1 MAVTTVLPNGT
12 VDGAGNFDIAGG
24 SATVHAALSDASD
37 STYISKKSSITGT
50 ASTLLDFGTTTITAT
65 QKVKRV
71 RVRARIYTPNATG
84 KMNINLGS
92 RISGSNYFFS
102 ALSVRGAY
110 TSAKTLTGAWQ
121 SYSPDGSAWTQAAIN
136 NLRAKVTEYNDSTDV
151 GRTYELY
158 IDVDIVSQPS
168 ATVTSPTG
176 TISANTNPDITWTFT
191 DSDGES
197 QTTYDAKI
205 FTAAQYGAGGFN
217 PTTSTATWSSGI
229 VASTDT
235 TIGSS
240 ELLLS
245 GTYRAYVRL
254 AKTTS
259 GSLFFS
265 DWAYNGFTISVTPPT
280 TPTLAA
286 SWDEVTGKTTLTVT
300 GASTAYVSQ
309 YFEIH
314 RSDDAGIIYDQ
325 LRNAANLTPSGTYVA
340 TAYDYE
346 AARGVIAY
354 YRARAVGIDANS
366 NEFPTAWS
374 TVVQVF
380 TSSDETWWFKAIDN
394 PALNLGSVRV
404 LKDID
409 VNIQEPNTIFR
420 PLGSNRPVVIAGP
433 IQGEDGTY
441 NVKTLNETEWDNFLP
456 LLNYQ
461 GVLLVQDPLGNQ
473 KYIRLVSREWI
484 AETQSGSI
492 YREINAGY
500 VEVDA

>member
-1 MAVTTVLPNGT
+1 MAVTTVLPNAT
-12 VDGAGNFDIAGG
+12 VDGSGNFDITGG

-37 STYISKKSSITGT
+37 STYISKKSTVIGT
-50 ASTLLDFGTTTITAT
+50 ASTLLDFGTTTISAT

-84 KMNINLGS
+84 KININLGS

-110 TSAKTLTGAWQ
+110 TSATTLTGAWQ
-121 SYSPDGSAWTQAAIN
+121 SYSPDGSAWTQASIN

-158 IDVDIVSQPS
+158 IDVDIVSKPS
-168 ATVTSPTG
+168 TTVTSPTG
-176 TISANTNPDITWTFT
+176 TVSSTTNPDITWTFT

-197 QTTYDAKI
+197 QTTYDVKI

-265 DWAYNGFTISVTPPT
+265 DWAYSGFTISVTPPT

-300 GASTAYVSQ
+300 GASTSYVSQ

-314 RSDDAGIIYDQ
+314 RSDDAGVIYDQ

-346 AARGVIAY
+346 AARDVVAY
-354 YRARAVGIDANS
+354 YRARAIGIDANS
-366 NEFPTAWS
+366 NEFATAWS

-380 TSSDETWWFKAIDN
+380 TSSDGTWWFKAIDN

-420 PLGSNRPVVIAGP
+420 PLGSNRPIVIAGP

-441 NVKTLNETEWDNFLP
+441 NIKTLNETEWDNFLP

-473 KYIRLVSREWI
+473 KYIRLVSRDWI